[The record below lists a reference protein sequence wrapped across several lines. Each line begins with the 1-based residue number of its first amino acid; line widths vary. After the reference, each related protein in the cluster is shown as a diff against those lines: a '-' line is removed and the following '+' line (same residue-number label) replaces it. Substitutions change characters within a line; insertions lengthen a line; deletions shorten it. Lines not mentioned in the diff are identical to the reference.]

1 MGAIY
6 RREIKAYFSSPVA
19 YIFIAVFCAY
29 SALMFYIGNIL
40 SQNADMSMA
49 FSSIFTILMILL
61 PILTMR
67 LFSEEKR
74 QKTEQGLL
82 TAPVS
87 LLEIVLGKFF
97 AAMTIYAVAIAIYL
111 VYALVLAALSADVNW
126 IMVLGNI
133 VGLVLLGSSFI
144 AAGIFVSSMT
154 ENQIVAAV
162 GSFVVIMLLYMIDVI
177 AQYVTV
183 PFISKLLNY
192 LSFYSRYYE
201 ITSGVFNITSMLFF
215 VSITAVFIFLT
226 VRVFEKRRWS

>member
-6 RREIKAYFSSPVA
+6 RREIKAYFNSPVA

-29 SALMFYIGNIL
+29 SGLMFYIGNVIM
-40 SQNADMSMA
+40 QDADLNMA
-49 FSSIFTILMILL
+49 FSSIFNIIMILL

-87 LLEIVLGKFF
+87 LFEIVLGKFF
-97 AAMTIYAVAIAIYL
+97 AAMTIFATAIAIYL
-111 VYALVLAALSADVNW
+111 VYALALAALSADVSW

-133 VGLVLLGSSFI
+133 VGLLLLGSSFI
-144 AAGIFVSSMT
+144 AAGIFVSAMT

-183 PFISKLLNY
+183 PFISKLLLY

-215 VSITAVFIFLT
+215 VSITAVFLFLT